1 MASSKLS
8 RRNFLLGL
16 GSVSGAA
23 FLAACVA
30 PAAPAATDAAGDAA
44 PVMADKLVEIEY
56 WHRNGGD
63 TALLYE
69 QFANEFSAQSEGE
82 IKVTSIFQGNIQEL
96 NQKVRAA
103 AAGGGLPG
111 ILMADDY
118 DVTQYAASNIL
129 TDIDTYVGDPT
140 YGLSQEQID
149 DILPN
154 QFNRH
159 KLDIYGGKRMAFPQG
174 FSGFTTY
181 WNADATAKVGM
192 ERPPLSWDEFPDY
205 ARAVSEANEG
215 KPAWLISG
223 AGDRFISTLLTY
235 GVEWLKPGSE
245 ESNFDAPETLEIMT
259 WWRALSDE
267 GLLGIT
273 KDARDLY
280 KAQENLHYM
289 DSSGNA
295 AGFHTSELPFVW
307 GAGIPPLRTAG
318 LAPVTET
325 YGPVNTLPVTN
336 ADMQLAGWRFMS
348 WLITPEVH
356 ARYIRQSGYFPCTH
370 SAVETDLLQEYY
382 ADNTIARRLIDEVS
396 LYAKIL
402 APNPALPQVRGEI
415 TANVVNEV
423 LLKTLT
429 PEEGVKKLK
438 AEADEAIRN
447 AMM

>member
-1 MASSKLS
+1 MASHQLS

-23 FLAACVA
+23 VLAACVA
-30 PAAPAATDAAGDAA
+30 PVAPTTTGDAA
-44 PVMADKLVEIEY
+44 PVTADKLIEIEY
-56 WHRNGGD
+56 WHRNSGD

-69 QFANEFSAQSEGE
+69 QFAGEFSEQSEGQ

-111 ILMADDY
+111 VLMADDY

-129 TDIDTYVGDPT
+129 ADLDVYVTDPT

-159 KLDIYGGKRMAFPQG
+159 KLDIYDGKRMAFPQG
-174 FSGFTTY
+174 FSAFTTF

-192 ERPPLSWDEFPDY
+192 ERPPLTWDEFPDY
-205 ARAVSEANEG
+205 ARAVSAANEG

-223 AGDRFISTLLTY
+223 AGDRFISSLLTY
-235 GVEWLKPGSE
+235 GVEWLKPGGE

-267 GLLGIT
+267 GLLAIT
-273 KDARDLY
+273 GDARDLY
-280 KAQENLHYM
+280 MAQENLHYM
-289 DSSGNA
+289 DSSANA
-295 AGFHTSELPFVW
+295 ARYHAAELPFVW
-307 GAGIPPLRTAG
+307 GAGIPPLRTEG
-318 LAPVTET
+318 LTPVTET
-325 YGPVNTLPVTN
+325 YGPVNTVPVTD
-336 ADMQLAGWRFMS
+336 ADKQLAGWRFVS

-356 ARYIRQSGYFPCTH
+356 ARYIKQSSYFPCTH
-370 SAVETDLLQEYY
+370 SAVETALLQETYSE
-382 ADNTIARRLIDEVS
+382 NVIARRLIDEVS
-396 LYAKIL
+396 MHARIL
-402 APNPALPQVRGEI
+402 APSAALPEVRGQI

-423 LLKTLT
+423 LLQQLT

-438 AEADEAIRN
+438 AEADAAIRN
-447 AMM
+447 AML